1 MIKMVEEQAIP
12 QLSIEE
18 QTASIQEITATAKKL
33 GALAE
38 ELKDRLT
45 QINENEISI

>member
-1 MIKMVEEQAIP
+1 MIKMVEEQAIM

-18 QTASIQEITATAKKL
+18 QTASMEEITATAHKL

-38 ELKDRLT
+38 ELKNKLT
-45 QINENEISI
+45 QYEVV

>member
-1 MIKMVEEQAIP
+1 MVEEQAIP

-45 QINENEISI
+45 KINENEISI

>member
-12 QLSIEE
+12 QLSKEE

-38 ELKDRLT
+38 ELKDIRYILSAMA
-45 QINENEISI
+45 EGL